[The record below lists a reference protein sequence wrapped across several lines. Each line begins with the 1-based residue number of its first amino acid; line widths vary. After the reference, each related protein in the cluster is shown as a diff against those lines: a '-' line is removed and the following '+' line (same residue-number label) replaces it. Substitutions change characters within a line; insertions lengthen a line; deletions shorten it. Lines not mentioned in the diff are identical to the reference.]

1 MDSQEIHQIVAT
13 SGGILYV
20 MAILLLAG
28 LTVAIERLMYLH
40 RTASRGARLLDRVR
54 KMKTVEPG
62 TCRALEKEFPDLPH
76 VDLIRVAGTH
86 PEEMG
91 SERLMNIME
100 EMILW
105 RARAIDRNLWVL
117 DTIVTLAPLLG
128 LLGTIIGMF
137 NTFHVLAASAGA
149 PSGVSGGVAEA
160 LVSTALGLV
169 IAILGLIAYN
179 GLQDKVRGL
188 AHQLETLKM
197 ALGNRADG
205 QVRVAQWRVPNVAAR
220 EHERTQLVGAEA

>member
-1 MDSQEIHQIVAT
+1 MDSQEIHQIVTT

-20 MAILLLAG
+20 MVILLLAG

-40 RTASRGARLLDRVR
+40 RTASRGTRLLDRVR
-54 KMKTVEPG
+54 EMETLEPG
-62 TCRALEKEFPDLPH
+62 TCRALEEEFPDLPH
-76 VDLIRVAGTH
+76 VGLIRVAGAH

-91 SERLMNIME
+91 SERLINVME

-105 RARAIDRNLWVL
+105 RARAIDRNLWML

-137 NTFHVLAASAGA
+137 NTFHVLAASAGS
-149 PSGVSGGVAEA
+149 PGGVSGGVAEA
-160 LVSTALGLV
+160 LVSTASGLV

-188 AHQLETLKM
+188 LHQLETLKM

-205 QVRVAQWRVPNVAAR
+205 RVQVTQWRVPNVAAR